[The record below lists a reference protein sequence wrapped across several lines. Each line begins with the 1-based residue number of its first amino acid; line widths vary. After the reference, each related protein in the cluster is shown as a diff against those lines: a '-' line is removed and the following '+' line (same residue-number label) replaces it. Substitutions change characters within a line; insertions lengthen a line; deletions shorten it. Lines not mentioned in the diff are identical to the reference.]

1 MKTIF
6 KAVMIAAA
14 ISLATPAAVF
24 AKNDKGGGHGHG
36 KGQSQSEH
44 GRSGDHRHDR
54 RSDESILRGYVL
66 NHYRQHCPPGLA
78 KKNPPCVPPGQAKKY
93 RIGSRLPEGGYV
105 RLPSDIVS
113 QLTPAPDYARY
124 VRVDR
129 NVYLISEGTRKVL
142 DAFELFSAVK

>member
-6 KAVMIAAA
+6 KALMIAAA
-14 ISLATPAAVF
+14 LSLATPAAVF
-24 AKNDKGGGHGHG
+24 AKNDK
-36 KGQSQSEH
+36 SH
-44 GRSGDHRHDR
+44 GRGNSHDASAHSRGGERHHDR
-54 RSDESILRGYVL
+54 HSDENILRNYVL
-66 NHYRQHCPPGLA
+66 SHYRQHCPPGLA

-124 VRVDR
+124 VRMDR